1 MIGPIWV
8 SEGSDIA
15 SVISDDTCISTYR
28 AGKVCRVHLRPVMA
42 SYRRGISLDSA
53 SFAGVFST
61 ALGGAGAI
69 CKIEYNKAIP
79 ADMHRDIYLSDMA

>member
-1 MIGPIWV
+1 
-8 SEGSDIA
+8 
-15 SVISDDTCISTYR
+15 
-28 AGKVCRVHLRPVMA
+28 MA

-69 CKIEYNKAIP
+69 CKIEYKAIP

>member
-1 MIGPIWV
+1 MTLSYRII
-8 SEGSDIA
+8 
-15 SVISDDTCISTYR
+15 SVHIVL
-28 AGKVCRVHLRPVMA
+28 VCRVHLRPVMA

-69 CKIEYNKAIP
+69 CKIEYKAIP
-79 ADMHRDIYLSDMA
+79 ADMHCDIYLLILADIR

>member
-1 MIGPIWV
+1 
-8 SEGSDIA
+8 
-15 SVISDDTCISTYR
+15 
-28 AGKVCRVHLRPVMA
+28 MA